1 MLHGQRNDSG
11 STVAEGQTLHDTQD
25 TDAVECPCGFP
36 QLGAEADA
44 LRGRSPVITEPREP
58 ADTHT
63 NEEDEYGTFQ
73 NLHAGG
79 TAEFEIILFQGDV
92 CGNSHDEHE
101 ERKYKVGG
109 GKTVPFRMT
118 QGGIDMCPCT
128 GVVNHNHA
136 CNGDTAKD
144 VEGKDALVCF
154 YCTTHD
160 FCVLS

>member
-1 MLHGQRNDSG
+1 MRSNVH
-11 STVAEGQTLHDTQD
+11 A
-25 TDAVECPCGFP
+25 AFP
-36 QLGAEADA
+36 RLGAEADA

-118 QGGIDMCPCT
+118 QGGIDMRPCT